1 MYMYVGVFDLRP
13 MEHTAGDE
21 DADMDDDP
29 ILEGVMYIYMYMYM
43 YMYIICTCVCVCTC
57 DCTCTCSHMYM

>member
-1 MYMYVGVFDLRP
+1 MYVGVFDIRP

-29 ILEGVMYIYMYMYM
+29 ILEGVVHASLSFFI
-43 YMYIICTCVCVCTC
+43 
-57 DCTCTCSHMYM
+57 